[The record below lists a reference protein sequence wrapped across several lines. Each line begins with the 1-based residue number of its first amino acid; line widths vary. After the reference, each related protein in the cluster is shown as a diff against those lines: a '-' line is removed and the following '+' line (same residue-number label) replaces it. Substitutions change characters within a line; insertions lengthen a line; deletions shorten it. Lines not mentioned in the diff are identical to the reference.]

1 MYTENEQFLLLLDYL
16 KFSKTL
22 IHKFIERFDSED
34 YFNLIKT
41 NDERLVSIFKDK
53 DIKQLKTAILSKNH
67 EKLIQ
72 KLNKMHILCIFFGSE
87 YYPSNFT
94 NIKDAPIVLYTIG
107 DVELFHQPMISI
119 IGTRKPTKYGKDV
132 VSYFVKGLAKTG
144 IVTVSDLAYGIDGLV
159 ASETLSAGG
168 KTIAILAGGLDSI
181 YPSNHTA
188 LARQIVKNGG
198 LLVTEHL
205 PGVKPIAA
213 FFVERNRLLASISEG
228 LLLIEAA
235 EGSNTMA
242 TVSHALNFG
251 KELFVVP
258 GNITSVLSVGTNKL
272 ISEIP
277 DAFTIS
283 PNEIAERFGIVVNSD
298 ENQENKNVELTNE
311 ESIIIDI
318 LYESEMSFDYIQ
330 EKTKINPSILSS
342 LLTSLEINGLIKKL
356 PGNYYVK
363 N

>member
-1 MYTENEQFLLLLDYL
+1 MYTKNEQFLLLLDHL

-22 IHKFIERFDSED
+22 IHKFIERFNTED
-34 YFNLIKT
+34 YFDLVKND
-41 NDERLVSIFKDK
+41 DERLVSIFKDK
-53 DIKQLKTAILSKNH
+53 DIKQIKTAISLKNY
-67 EKLIQ
+67 ENLIQ

-87 YYPSNFT
+87 NYPLNFA
-94 NIKDAPIVLYTIG
+94 NISDAPIVLYTIG
-107 DVELFHQPMISI
+107 NIELLNQPMISI
-119 IGTRKPTKYGKDV
+119 VGTRKPTKYGKDV
-132 VSYFVKGLAKTG
+132 VSFFVKGLARAG

-159 ASETLSAGG
+159 ASETLDAGG
-168 KTIAILAGGLDSI
+168 KTIALLAGGLDSI
-181 YPSNHTA
+181 YPSNHTT
-188 LARQIVKNGG
+188 LARQIVKSGG

-205 PGVKPIAA
+205 PGIKPISA

-235 EGSNTMA
+235 EGSNTMS
-242 TVSHALNFG
+242 TVGYALNFG

-258 GNITSVLSVGTNKL
+258 GNITSDLSAGTNKL

-283 PNEIAERFGIVVNSD
+283 PDEITQRFGLVVKSD
-298 ENQENKNVELTNE
+298 KKQENQNIELTRE
-311 ESIIIDI
+311 ESIIIDA
-318 LYESEMSFDYIQ
+318 LYEEELPFDDLQ
-330 EKTKINPSILSS
+330 EKTKINPSTLSS